1 MAINPL
7 DQLNEGQR
15 SCLRLVLT
23 HMNSKEIARELDVS
37 PHTVDQRLR
46 VAIRVLEA
54 SSRFEAARKFAEID
68 PAPLP
73 AEAYQSLIYQRPDVA
88 ETVIGGDIAMVAER
102 NISSSR
108 WPLPSYRG
116 ERNQLSTAE
125 RLGWILVIAIGSAL
139 SFGGVIAG
147 LEALTRLIK

>member
-1 MAINPL
+1 MTTNPL

-15 SCLRLVLT
+15 SCLRLVLG
-23 HMNSKEIARELDVS
+23 HKNSKEIARELNVS

-46 VAIRVLEA
+46 VAIRVLDA

-68 PAPLP
+68 PEPLP

-88 ETVIGGDIAMVAER
+88 ETVIGGDIAIAAEHPAD
-102 NISSSR
+102 SLR

-116 ERNQLSTAE
+116 ERNQLTTAE
-125 RLGWILVIAIGSAL
+125 RLGWIIVIAIGSAV

-147 LEALTRLIK
+147 LEALTRLIQ